1 MENVYA
7 QEISSDIKQYL
18 EIRNITTKL
27 GEDYTTECLLDFEYI
42 KNHRKLIAVELSRQ
56 KELDANPKAI

>member
-7 QEISSDIKQYL
+7 QEIGSDIKQYL

-42 KNHRKLIAVELSRQ
+42 KNHRKLIGVELSRQ